1 MKTSLSQK
9 EEKLKN
15 MEDLLETENRTG
27 VPRFGRKG
35 ENVDLFSG
43 YRVQMGQLWGW
54 MMVHLMP
61 QNYTLK
67 ND

>member
-1 MKTSLSQK
+1 M
-9 EEKLKN
+9 KN
-15 MEDLLETENRTG
+15 MEDLLETEKRTG